1 MNKKKIS
8 NLKNLIAQRRSRF
21 LQKDAKP
28 VAKSA
33 PSVGKAEQP
42 SAEQPKVEE
51 PKAPEVPTAPEEPKP
66 EIPEVSAETPVNE
79 CVGVAEA
86 PAESAEDGMPVDL
99 CGKATAEPIAEAPVA
114 ETAEPVVEAPIA
126 EEPTT
131 GKKSRRRK
139 KENV

>member
-33 PSVGKAEQP
+33 PSEGK
-42 SAEQPKVEE
+42 AEQPKVEE
-51 PKAPEVPTAPEEPKP
+51 PKAPEVPTNPEEPNP
-66 EIPEVSAETPVNE
+66 EIPEVPAETPVNE
-79 CVGVAEA
+79 CVGTAEA
-86 PAESAEDGMPVDL
+86 LAESAEDGMPVDL
-99 CGKATAEPIAEAPVA
+99 CEKATDGPIAEAPVA
-114 ETAEPVVEAPIA
+114 ETAELVVEAPIV
-126 EEPTT
+126 EEQTT

-139 KENV
+139 KESA

>member
-33 PSVGKAEQP
+33 PSAGKAEQP
-42 SAEQPKVEE
+42 KIEE

-99 CGKATAEPIAEAPVA
+99 CEKATAEPIAEAPVA

-139 KENV
+139 KENA

>member
-28 VAKSA
+28 VSKSA
-33 PSVGKAEQP
+33 PSEGKAEQP
-42 SAEQPKVEE
+42 EIEE
-51 PKAPEVPTAPEEPKP
+51 PKAPEVPTAPEEPKS
-66 EIPEVSAETPVNE
+66 EIPEVPAETPVNE
-79 CVGVAEA
+79 CVGTAEA

-99 CGKATAEPIAEAPVA
+99 CEKATAEPIAEAPVA
-114 ETAEPVVEAPIA
+114 ETVEPVVEAPIA
-126 EEPTT
+126 EEQTT

-139 KENV
+139 KENA